1 MYLWIGSSFVV
12 FTSLPASPSLCK
24 RKVKPLKARHFIA
37 TIPISMSRVHPH
49 CRIYRQFTCLKCFY
63 LRQITNYHPQSVF
76 MKPRLTIPP
85 RAEPPGDKSDTY
97 LQPWQLLGRVVRE
110 DRIQF
115 DERIQQG
122 LIRSA
127 GARAST
133 LSFEEF
139 NSRLDILLTLLPG
152 LGARVVRMQP
162 KLLVALVEDTHLIAQ
177 RLVSLKTG
185 LLKDAP
191 VGHICSN
198 RPSLLLPAEY
208 NMIPTCYANLQK
220 YYSNEDISRMAS
232 VEPILLI
239 SDVDL
244 VLGEI
249 ER

>member
-1 MYLWIGSSFVV
+1 MSCLHQHWVV
-12 FTSLPASPSLCK
+12 D
-24 RKVKPLKARHFIA
+24 
-37 TIPISMSRVHPH
+37 
-49 CRIYRQFTCLKCFY
+49 RQFTCLKSFY
-63 LRQITNYHPQSVF
+63 LRQITNQHQSVVVV
-76 MKPRLTIPP
+76 KPRLIPP
-85 RAEPPGDKSDTY
+85 RAEPPGDKSAY
-97 LQPWQLLGRVVRE
+97 LQPWQLLGRVVSE

-133 LSFEEF
+133 LSDDEF

-152 LGARVVRMQP
+152 LGARVLRMQP
-162 KLLVALVEDTHLIAQ
+162 KLLVALVEDTDLVAQ

-198 RPSLLLPAEY
+198 RPSLLLPAEHD
-208 NMIPTCYANLQK
+208 MIPACYANLQK
-220 YYSNEDISRMAS
+220 YYSDEDIGRMAS

-244 VLGEI
+244 VLEEI